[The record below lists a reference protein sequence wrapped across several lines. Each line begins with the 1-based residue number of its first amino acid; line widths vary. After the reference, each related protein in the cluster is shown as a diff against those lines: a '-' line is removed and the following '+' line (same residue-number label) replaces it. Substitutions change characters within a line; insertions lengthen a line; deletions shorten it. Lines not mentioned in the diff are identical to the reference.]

1 MADVACGVV
10 AAVVIVFEACN
21 GEAAKEEDCGAG
33 FGHCSL
39 AKEFLEIKFIATWKD
54 L

>member
-1 MADVACGVV
+1 MASVARGVV
-10 AAVVIVFEACN
+10 AALVVVFEACN

-33 FGHCSL
+33 FGHYSL
-39 AKEFLEIKFIATWKD
+39 AEEFLKIKFIATWKD